1 MSEEHRVTPG
11 RPPLASYGP
20 LDAMATASDAARRM
34 HEAAAAI
41 AELESV
47 AVYILDTSRT
57 QLWRSAAIP
66 EPPAFRPP
74 DLGIVAVESEL
85 GKILVDGRH
94 RRLPATSDGLG
105 PTTVV
110 PIIVL
115 DRPMGVVTATWA
127 NDVAPVVDDEFATIV
142 ASEQMTLALVRATW
156 GARREIARSGVIQRI
171 GAASLDVDHI
181 DDLLAVVVQEI
192 HDAMGADAVMIY
204 QVDHRIGRLLR
215 RAATGIGE
223 QAPVEAG
230 LSNTVA
236 RTAFGGKVGDVTNV
250 PRAAFGAILAGLP
263 EFDDVLTMTL
273 RVAGT
278 VTTSLVVA
286 RRGATLFTG
295 TDRRLLKDLAGTV
308 GSALEIKEVRGQLE
322 AAANTDAL
330 TGLANRFALTT
341 QAERAVRAMRPGS
354 PGLAVIL
361 IDLDEFKVVND
372 SLGHGYG
379 DRVLRSIGARLA
391 AATRPR
397 DIIARLGGD
406 EFAVL
411 ASDVDEHVAV
421 KIAERLLAAIS
432 EPVELDRSPIVL
444 RASAGVALLEHCDAD
459 SDDPIGLDAMLQ
471 GADLALYRSKARG
484 RGRVTV
490 YDVALR
496 DELRRHLAIQ
506 EGLRHA
512 IANGGLRLLY
522 QPIVDL
528 GTGEVNR
535 VEALVRFDHPVL
547 GPIPPDQFVP
557 IAERAG
563 LIRDLDDW
571 VLRTAAAQVV
581 EWTTERPDS
590 SCRVAVN
597 LSATDLH
604 DAAYVNRASDILSSV
619 GCRPDQV
626 TVELTEAVV
635 ADAAVV
641 EAIRVLA
648 DRGIFAA
655 IDDFGSGY
663 SSLGLLRKM
672 PVRSLKLDRTFVAD
686 VATDPTSMMIVRT
699 VIELAH
705 ALDQAVIAEG
715 IETVEQLRVLRA
727 IGCTGG
733 QGYLMGR
740 PMAADAIVPFL
751 TDGIPEWAGL
761 VGTS

>member
-1 MSEEHRVTPG
+1 MTPG
-11 RPPLASYGP
+11 MMPLASYGP
-20 LDAMATASDAARRM
+20 LDAIATAHDVARRI
-34 HEAAAAI
+34 HSAIAAI
-41 AELESV
+41 AEPHSV
-47 AVYILDTSRT
+47 TVYLLDSSRM
-57 QLWRSAAIP
+57 QLWRSAAVP
-66 EPPAFRPP
+66 EPPGFHPP
-74 DLGIVAVESEL
+74 DLGIVAEESEL
-85 GKILVDGRH
+85 GTILVDGRH
-94 RRLPATSDGLG
+94 QRLPATSDGLG

-110 PIIVL
+110 PIIAL
-115 DRPMGVVTATWA
+115 NRPIGVVTATWA
-127 NDVAPVVDDEFATIV
+127 SEVSPGLDDEFATV
-142 ASEQMTLALVRATW
+142 VGGEHMTLALVRATW
-156 GARREIARSGVIQRI
+156 GARRESARSRVIQRI
-171 GAASLDVDHI
+171 GAASLDLDQI
-181 DDLLAVVVQEI
+181 EDLLAIVVQEI
-192 HDAMGADAVMIY
+192 HEAMGADAVMIY
-204 QVDHRIGRLLR
+204 EVDHRIGRLLR
-215 RAATGIGE
+215 RAATGDGE
-223 QAPVEAG
+223 HAPVEAG
-230 LSNTVA
+230 LSGAVA
-236 RTAFGGKVGDVTNV
+236 RTAFGGKVGEVTNE
-250 PRAAFGAILAGLP
+250 RHTTFGSLLAGLP

-273 RVAGT
+273 RTAGT
-278 VTTSLVVA
+278 VTTSLLVA
-286 RRGATLFTG
+286 RRDATLFTR
-295 TDRRLLKDLAGTV
+295 TDRRLLKDLAATV

-341 QAERAVRAMRPGS
+341 QAERAVRSMRPGS

-361 IDLDEFKVVND
+361 IDLDEFKVIND
-372 SLGHGYG
+372 SLGHRYG

-411 ASDVDEHVAV
+411 AADVDEQVAV
-421 KIAERLLAAIS
+421 KIAERLLAAVS
-432 EPVELDRSPIVL
+432 EPLELDRSRIVL
-444 RASAGVALLEHCDAD
+444 RASAGVALLEHCDTDAD
-459 SDDPIGLDAMLQ
+459 SDDPVGLDALLQ

-528 GTGEVNR
+528 GTGAVSR

-547 GPIPPDQFVP
+547 GPIPPDQFIP

-571 VLRTAAAQVV
+571 VLRTAATQVV
-581 EWTTERPDS
+581 EWTFERPDA

-597 LSATDLH
+597 LSATDLR
-604 DAAYVNRASDILSSV
+604 DTAYVSRASAILASV

-635 ADAAVV
+635 ADTAVV

-648 DRGIFAA
+648 DRGILAA

-751 TDGIPEWAGL
+751 ADGIPEWGSL
-761 VGTS
+761 VGTT